1 MASCA
6 SRFLRALPIVRERP
20 PRFAAHLIRP
30 RVVTS
35 VYSRAVRKAAELAGG
50 REKLS
55 RMLQVPVAEI
65 EKWLADKGKPPREVF
80 LRVVD
85 LIIDD
90 GGIADASGSAD
101 APPAKDAAAP
111 SAWRD

>member
-1 MASCA
+1 MA
-6 SRFLRALPIVRERP
+6 P
-20 PRFAAHLIRP
+20 
-30 RVVTS
+30 S

-55 RMLQVPVAEI
+55 RTLQVPLAEI
-65 EKWLADKGKPPREVF
+65 EKWLEDKAKPPREIF

-90 GGIADASGSAD
+90 NGVADAGPAD
-101 APPAKDAAAP
+101 APPAKDCAP
-111 SAWRD
+111 GASPAWLD